1 MYFYTENTT
10 VLIDGNPNG
19 NDVFVSHSGNGMTK
33 EDITMQCNITVPGS
47 AVNITWFHNG
57 ERNHSLSTASVLFP
71 RNSHVS
77 TIAGTYVCAASTSN
91 WEARVQFRILL
102 KRKPNVL
109 ALVLC
114 SFVILVVISYCDS
127 VIWLHGMDVSKMLWI
142 VLFVPICKLS
152 WWSLS
157 ATRCRVLVGHCN
169 LHYSTIRN

>member
-10 VLIDGNPNG
+10 VLIDGNPNR
-19 NDVFVSHSGNGMTK
+19 NDVFVSHFGNGITK
-33 EDITMQCNITVPGS
+33 EDITLQCNITVPGS

-57 ERNHSLSTASVLFP
+57 EQSHSLSTASVLFP

-77 TIAGTYVCAASTSN
+77 TFVGTYVCAASTSN

-114 SFVILVVISYCDS
+114 SLCHPCYYFIL
-127 VIWLHGMDVSKMLWI
+127 
-142 VLFVPICKLS
+142 
-152 WWSLS
+152 
-157 ATRCRVLVGHCN
+157 
-169 LHYSTIRN
+169 